1 MSVLL
6 TESSTAAALV
16 TALEHLDAL
25 LQTALASLEAHL
37 SSETL
42 HNPHRGLYISPED
55 VAQLLT
61 QSPGTSPLWPVQ
73 SSPTQPSDRLAQLQ
87 ATCHLTPFDLDVLL
101 IGLAPHLDRRYDRIY
116 AYLQDDVTQK
126 QPSVDLALNLLCGT
140 FEAKLAARQ
149 RFAPSSPLL
158 QTRLIYLVTPPQTPS
173 DALLRQCLAV
183 DDRIVNFLLGDD
195 AIDPRLQPAVQLV
208 ADPPSLPDVP
218 VDSDLK
224 ATLQAFLA
232 QPELLQ
238 TSPVVYLSGCDIPLH
253 QDLAAAVCHSQGWP
267 LLRVDVEALLSQTH
281 HPVELLLQL
290 LHREALLQQA
300 ALVCHGFTTLLER
313 KRDSE
318 LQALLQIA
326 QILHRPIFLTT
337 PDTNSPPANLGT
349 HPIIS
354 LHIPH
359 PSAAE
364 RVGLWQQALKS
375 RAPEPAALAQLANQ
389 FRLSRE
395 QINRAAAAT
404 HLAAQWQGEPIGPLD
419 LASLYAAARQQ
430 ASHSLGTIAQQ
441 IQPRHTW
448 PDLVLPTDTLT
459 QLQEFCNTIKY
470 RAVVHDQW
478 GFGSKLATC
487 KGLNALFFGPSGT
500 GKTMAAS
507 IIARTVGLDLY
518 AIDLSSVV
526 SKYIGETEKN
536 LSRIFAEAEHSNAI
550 LFFDEADALFGK
562 RTDVR
567 DSHDRYANLEV
578 SYLLQRME
586 QYEGVVILASNLR
599 NNIDEAFVR
608 RIHFMI
614 SFPFPK
620 ADQRCRI
627 WRNIWPQQVPLSP
640 DIDLEEIA
648 KKYELTGGNIQNAAL
663 ASAFLAA
670 DDGQAVTIKHLH
682 QALKRE
688 YQKTGRILDQDM
700 TS

>member
-1 MSVLL
+1 MSRD
-6 TESSTAAALV
+6 LV
-16 TALEHLDAL
+16 AALEHLDAL

-37 SSETL
+37 GPETL

-55 VAQLLT
+55 VVQLLT
-61 QSPGTSPLWPVQ
+61 QPPGTSPLWPAQ
-73 SSPTQPSDRLAQLQ
+73 PSPTQPSDRLAQLQ
-87 ATCHLTPFDLDVLL
+87 TTCHLTPFDLDVLL
-101 IGLAPHLDRRYDRIY
+101 IALAPHLDRRYDRIY

-149 RFAPSSPLL
+149 RFAPSAPLL
-158 QTRLIYLVTPPQTPS
+158 RHRLIHLVSPPQAPS
-173 DALLRQCLAV
+173 DALLRQCLTL

-195 AIDPRLQPAVQLV
+195 TPDPRLQSAVQPVTDGPAL
-208 ADPPSLPDVP
+208 AEVP
-218 VDSDLK
+218 VPSEIK
-224 ATLQAFLA
+224 HTLQACLA
-232 QPELLQ
+232 QPTA
-238 TSPVVYLSGCDIPLH
+238 TSPIVYLSGCDRTLH
-253 QDLAAAVCHSQGWP
+253 QDLIAAACHTQGWP
-267 LLRVDVEALLSQTH
+267 LLQVDIETLLSQP
-281 HPVELLLQL
+281 HPPIELLLQL
-290 LHREALLQQA
+290 LHREALLLQA
-300 ALVCHGFTTLLER
+300 TLVCSGVTPLLEGKCDR
-313 KRDSE
+313 A
-318 LQALLQIA
+318 LHALLNIA
-326 QILHRPIFLTT
+326 QALHRPLFFIT
-337 PDTNSPPANLGT
+337 PGPKRPPAALAA
-349 HPIIS
+349 HPVIA
-354 LHIPH
+354 LHIAYPT
-359 PSAAE
+359 AAE
-364 RVGLWQQALKS
+364 RANLWQQALND
-375 RAPEPAALAQLANQ
+375 RTPEPAALAQLASQ

-395 QINRAAAAT
+395 QIHRAATAAY
-404 HLAAQWQGEPIGPLD
+404 LASQGQGPPPGPLNI
-419 LASLYAAARQQ
+419 ATLYAAARQQ
-430 ASHSLGTIAQQ
+430 ASHSLGELAQH

-448 PDLVLPTDTLT
+448 PDLVLPADTLT

-478 GFGSKLATC
+478 GFGAKLSTG

-507 IIARTVGLDLY
+507 IIAQTVGLDLY

-536 LSRIFAEAEHSNAI
+536 LSHIFEEAENSNAI

-562 RTDVR
+562 RTEVR

-599 NNIDEAFVR
+599 KNMDEAFVR
-608 RIHFMI
+608 RIQFMI

-627 WRNIWPQQVPLSP
+627 WRNIWPQHVPLSP
-640 DIDLEEIA
+640 DIDLEDVA
-648 KKYELTGGNIQNAAL
+648 KKFELAGGNIQNAAL

-670 DDGQAVTIKHLH
+670 DDGQAVTAKHLH

-688 YQKTGRILDQDM
+688 YQKIGRILDQDM